1 MPIVA
6 ILPYQSYLWPRNK
19 PSRSSLFLV
28 CLMKFIIF
36 TILVILPFASGA
48 QGKSV
53 HFIEGIEINGQAKI
67 VIPAAPAPVHSPVFW
82 TSNLAEIETLS
93 PLQFKYAM
101 IMDREVESLDNL
113 SLYSFIDDWMSTPYR
128 MGGNTK
134 SGIDC
139 SAFARTLMQNVYGTP
154 LPRTSRAQY
163 EESVRLSM
171 GELEEG
177 DLVFFNT
184 GGAPISHV
192 GIYLGNNY
200 FVHSSCGKGVT
211 ISSLDDPYYHKHYR
225 GAGRNT
231 NKHLSVSSSSR

>member
-1 MPIVA
+1 
-6 ILPYQSYLWPRNK
+6 
-19 PSRSSLFLV
+19 
-28 CLMKFIIF
+28 MKFIIF
-36 TILVILPFASGA
+36 IILVIAPFWAAA

-67 VIPAAPAPVHSPVFW
+67 LIPAASASVSAPTPVFW
-82 TSNLAEIETLS
+82 GSNLPQIEKLS

-101 IMDREVESLDNL
+101 MMDREVESLDNL
-113 SLYSFIDDWMSTPYR
+113 SLYSFIDGWMSTPYR
-128 MGGNTK
+128 MGGTSK

-139 SAFARTLMQNVYGTP
+139 SAFSRTLVQNVYGTP

-163 EESVRLSM
+163 YESGRLSM

-192 GIYLGNNY
+192 GVYLGNNY

-225 GAGRNT
+225 GAGRNA